1 MPEITE
7 AQAHWSE
14 IREFPTLWIKGILRA
29 EMAKRNMTY
38 ADLAKCLSAI
48 FIDEDEKNLANKI
61 GRGTLSAVLFM
72 ECLSAMGIR
81 ELTFEPLQEYFCTTT
96 EGKMKIRKSHD
107 EFLATLKGRTVPNS
121 SKSRRKHQSR

>member
-14 IREFPTLWIKGILRA
+14 IREIPALWIKGILRA

-38 ADLAKCLSAI
+38 ADLAKCLNAI

-61 GRGTLSAVLFM
+61 GRGTLSAALFM
-72 ECLSAMGIR
+72 ECLSAMGIT
-81 ELTFEPLQEYFCTTT
+81 ELTFEPLQEWVHTTT
-96 EGKMKIRKSHD
+96 EGKVNTRRSHND
-107 EFLATLKGRTVPNS
+107 FLAKLKGGAVPKPS
-121 SKSRRKHQSR
+121 RSRRTRS

>member
-14 IREFPTLWIKGILRA
+14 IREIPALWIKGILRA

-38 ADLAKCLSAI
+38 ADLAKCLNAI
-48 FIDEDEKNLANKI
+48 FIEEDEKNLANKI

-72 ECLSAMGIR
+72 ACLSAMGIR
-81 ELTFEPLQEYFCTTT
+81 ELTFEPLQEYIYPTA
-96 EGKMKIRKSHD
+96 EGKMKTRRSHD
-107 EFLATLKGRTVPNS
+107 NFLAKLKGGAVPKS
-121 SKSRRKHQSR
+121 AGSRRKPQSK